1 MSEASK
7 FWETV
12 KNNLRSKNPDN
23 KLMATW
29 FDPTQLV
36 DVEKSN
42 DNCRFRL
49 GVPTDLHKYW
59 ISENFFDRI
68 CQEISTI
75 YQNPFSVELI
85 VTGEHAPVESENPRA
100 LGHAMTQKDL
110 TQSLQDQQEQQR
122 EAQIQQNMLRATQGS
137 AAVQRSGQHD
147 VLNPEYTFSTF
158 VVGRNTEFV
167 HAASHYI
174 AENPGADG
182 YNPLFILGPTGM
194 GKTHLMNAVGNHIR
208 KSKPNTRI
216 SYVSAEK
223 FLNECVSGIRRNEM
237 DKFRTKYREECD
249 ILLIDDIQILGRTE
263 AVQEEFFHTL
273 NHFFEQRRQ
282 IVVASDKMP
291 KEINGLADR
300 IRTRLEGGLIA
311 DIQMPEIETRVAIL
325 RYKAERKNIQLPEDV
340 VQYIARLSKRSIR
353 ELEGNLNKLKMF
365 TELRGLQI
373 SLQLAKE
380 VLGSH
385 DDTANIS
392 VEEIQKMV
400 GAHFKIRMAD
410 LKSSSRYKP
419 IVTARQV
426 AMFLIKKYLN
436 KSLQDI
442 GRAFGGRDHTTVINA
457 LRKIENQLTQNSDLK
472 NDINELERQIQNI
485 TGV

>member
-1 MSEASK
+1 MSEADQ
-7 FWETV
+7 FWESV
-12 KNNLRSKNPDN
+12 KKNLKAKNPDN

-29 FDPTQLV
+29 FDPTQLI
-36 DVEKSN
+36 DIEQAETGS
-42 DNCRFRL
+42 RFRL

-68 CQEISTI
+68 CQEIAI
-75 YQNPFSVELI
+75 LFNQPFSVELH
-85 VTGEHAPVESENPRA
+85 VTGEHKPVTPENPRA
-100 LGHAMTQKDL
+100 LRQAMSQA
-110 TQSLQDQQEQQR
+110 EQ
-122 EAQIQQNMLRATQGS
+122 N
-137 AAVQRSGQHD
+137 AAIPSGPNEPADYSRSGAAPSVRPD
-147 VLNPEYTFSTF
+147 RRDILNPEYTFSTF

-167 HAASHYI
+167 HAASYYI

-194 GKTHLMNAVGNHIR
+194 GKTHLMNAIGNR
-208 KSKPNTRI
+208 VKESNLAARI
-216 SYVSAEK
+216 AYVSAEK

-237 DKFRTKYREECD
+237 DKFRVRYREQCD
-249 ILLIDDIQILGRTE
+249 ILLIDDIQVLGRTE

-273 NHFFEQRRQ
+273 NHFFEHRKQV
-282 IVVASDKMP
+282 VVASDKMP

-325 RYKAERKNIQLPEDV
+325 RYKSERKSIHLPEEV
-340 VQYIARLSKRSIR
+340 VQYIARMSKRSIR

-365 TELRGLQI
+365 TELRGLEI
-373 SLQLAKE
+373 SLALAKE

-392 VEEIQKMV
+392 VEDIQKMTS
-400 GAHFKIRMAD
+400 AHFKVRMAD

-419 IVTARQV
+419 LVTARQV
-426 AMFLIKKYLN
+426 SMYLIKKHLS

-472 NDINELERQIQNI
+472 NDISELERQIQNV